1 VLIAIVTD
9 SYTKLFRMTV
19 PPLSFG
25 RIDWILAEMDAITYG
40 INTRL
45 GYCRR
50 QGRGGTVTEVEQ
62 EVRTVPTY
70 SREHVGEKQ
79 PFRRGLEIGHVSLY

>member
-1 VLIAIVTD
+1 
-9 SYTKLFRMTV
+9 MTV

-45 GYCRR
+45 
-50 QGRGGTVTEVEQ
+50 
-62 EVRTVPTY
+62 
-70 SREHVGEKQ
+70 
-79 PFRRGLEIGHVSLY
+79 